1 MRFIFCWTLPP
12 QIWHLSLDI
21 DHPGKEYAMKVP
33 LEIEQQIERQAI
45 DAHVVHHLPIIKA
58 YAERIGLVP
67 IEMSTDC
74 WVCMAITIFTRTE
87 MIILL
92 SSL

>member
-1 MRFIFCWTLPP
+1 
-12 QIWHLSLDI
+12 LDI

-74 WVCMAITIFTRTE
+74 
-87 MIILL
+87 
-92 SSL
+92 